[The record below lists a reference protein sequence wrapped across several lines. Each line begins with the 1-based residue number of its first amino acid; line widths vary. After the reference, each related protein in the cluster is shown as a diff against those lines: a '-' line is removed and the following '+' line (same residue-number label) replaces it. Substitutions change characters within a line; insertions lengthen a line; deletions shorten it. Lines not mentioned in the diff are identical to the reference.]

1 MTRCTNSK
9 CTKRCSLD
17 LTPAMVE
24 ELERIKELTNMHTSE
39 LLRYSLQLLSVYI
52 EMVSRGKE
60 LRAVDP
66 KQPLFDQTM
75 IVMPIQVMKETV
87 L

>member
-1 MTRCTNSK
+1 MTRCSNSK

-17 LTPAMVE
+17 LTAAQVAE
-24 ELERIKELTNMHTSE
+24 VERIKELANMHTSE
-39 LLRYSLQLLSVYI
+39 VVRYSLQLLSVYI
-52 EMVSRGKE
+52 DMVSRGKE